1 MSLLQQNDILK
12 NEHLLIRLLDR
23 TFKRACDVTTLDY
36 KTELPRNIK
45 KEFGKNIFSLQFDK
59 YITEIIKESLI
70 YADKTMKKMAAAK
83 VNESYILTEEA
94 VRISKDLSQEASES
108 IVRILQDDAIYYEH
122 PKTLSKRIV
131 DLWGGE
137 KYRAERFAR
146 TFTADVATATTVAR
160 YRQYGVRYMEFDA
173 ELDDRTTNQCRCL
186 NGVIF
191 DLEKES
197 VDRYRPPLHHH
208 CVKMGTKITT
218 PLGEKNI
225 EDIQVGDKVLTHL
238 GHYMSVTDTMNHF
251 PDKLVDLHTSSY
263 HVRITPNHPILQWD
277 MFNGVYQWVNAGDL
291 RDGSM
296 ICTVNGYESV
306 SVVQECEPE
315 QVYNISV
322 SEDESYTANGI
333 IVHNCRSGL
342 VPLTED
348 EYKPDMEF
356 ENRNF
361 DNVLDNPD
369 DVTRVFKNIDT
380 FNEKYRVSKFTLD
393 QDLAARIM
401 FEKGFSVG
409 ISGPDLS
416 GLVQNVSG
424 KVEFVPAK
432 TVKEAEEWAANTLNA
447 GKVSYRGLSV
457 DSANEVNRALLD
469 AGVGK
474 KVPAFREIKSMKFK
488 GANENAGATA
498 DMFNRL
504 NINTAIMKD
513 LKSFESYEKLAD
525 DSRDYVKKQLA
536 AGKLTGKLKED
547 AERILSFDRTLVGN
561 SRYEVVTHEIGHQI
575 DYQAI
580 MKNKELRSKIQ
591 ANEQKYVKN
600 ISSYADKNSFEYMAE
615 SYTAYRRGEAAN
627 LDPILVK
634 FFDELM

>member
-1 MSLLQQNDILK
+1 MVSLLQSKSILK
-12 NEHLLIRLLDR
+12 NELLLIRLLDR
-23 TFKRACDVTTLDY
+23 TFKKACNVTTLDY

-45 KEFGKNIFSLQFDK
+45 KEFGKNIFGLQFDK
-59 YITEIIKESLI
+59 LITEIIKESLM
-70 YADKTMKKMAAAK
+70 YADKTMKKMSAAN
-83 VNESYILTEEA
+83 VNESYILTQEA

-108 IVRILQDDAIYYEH
+108 IVRMLQDDAIYYEH
-122 PKTLSKRIV
+122 PKALSKRIV

-186 NGVIF
+186 NGVQF

-393 QDLAARIM
+393 QDLGARIM
-401 FEKGFSVG
+401 FDKGFSVG
-409 ISGPDLS
+409 ISGPDLETIMKQAPTKTGT
-416 GLVQNVSG
+416 GLVDVKGNPVNSIQDVFDSIDKKSPTIEIPPETQTLLSDGNLIKYIGKEIKITSIKGSSATGGYITLESGEQLYVSWFNMMRSS
-424 KVEFVPAK
+424 K
-432 TVKEAEEWAANTLNA
+432 
-447 GKVSYRGLSV
+447 
-457 DSANEVNRALLD
+457 
-469 AGVGK
+469 
-474 KVPAFREIKSMKFK
+474 EIKSDITEAIKRNRSPISKRTVVERK
-488 GANENAGATA
+488 GRFVLE
-498 DMFNRL
+498 
-504 NINTAIMKD
+504 
-513 LKSFESYEKLAD
+513 
-525 DSRDYVKKQLA
+525 
-536 AGKLTGKLKED
+536 
-547 AERILSFDRTLVGN
+547 
-561 SRYEVVTHEIGHQI
+561 
-575 DYQAI
+575 
-580 MKNKELRSKIQ
+580 
-591 ANEQKYVKN
+591 
-600 ISSYADKNSFEYMAE
+600 
-615 SYTAYRRGEAAN
+615 
-627 LDPILVK
+627 
-634 FFDELM
+634 